1 VDTRLLRTFLVL
13 ARTGSFT
20 ATAAELHVVQST
32 VTGHVHALER
42 RVGTRLFDRLPGG
55 ARLTDAGRRV
65 VGPARDLLDVQQRL
79 LDAAGGGGDPAG
91 EVRIGASESVCA
103 YRLPPVIAALA
114 GRQPGVRVHL
124 APVGTAAALSALSGP
139 DGRLDIALVLDDDLP
154 AHLPARRIG
163 REPIE
168 MVGAAGH
175 RTTGGPRSWAQLA
188 EQPWFL
194 LEEGCSYTDRFVR
207 ELTAAAPARPRI
219 TRFGSIE
226 AARACVAAG
235 LGLAVLPRVA
245 VAAGLAEGS
254 LRRVA
259 GPLRPDV
266 PLSLL
271 TDHRRWPSA
280 AVTAVASAIEA
291 AAASW

>member
-1 VDTRLLRTFLVL
+1 MDTRLLRTFLVL

-32 VTGHVHALER
+32 VTGHVQALER
-42 RVGTRLFDRLPGG
+42 RLGTRLFDRLPGG

-65 VGPARDLLDVQQRL
+65 AGPARDLLDDQQRL
-79 LDAAGGGGDPAG
+79 LDAAGAGGAPAG
-91 EVRIGASESVCA
+91 EVTIGATESVCA

-114 GRQPGVRVHL
+114 ARQPGVRVHL
-124 APVGTAAALSALSGP
+124 TPAGTAAALGALTGP
-139 DGRLDIALVLDDDLP
+139 DGRLDIALLLDDDLP
-154 AHLPARRIG
+154 GDLPARRIG

-168 MVGAAGH
+168 VVGAAGH
-175 RTTGGPRSWAQLA
+175 PATDGPRSWAQLA

-207 ELTAAAPARPRI
+207 ELAAGAPAHPRI

-226 AARACVAAG
+226 AVRSCVAAG

-245 VAAGLAEGS
+245 VAAGLADGS

-259 GPLRPDV
+259 GVPRPDV

-271 TDHRRWPSA
+271 TDHRRRPSA
-280 AVTAVASAIEA
+280 AVAAVASAVESA
-291 AAASW
+291 AANW